1 MLPLTASNAYSVS
14 SSVMSDSLDWARL
27 LYPWNSS
34 GKNTGVGCHS
44 LMRKHTPLCLI
55 FIDLPRLLLHQPLLL
70 SAFDLCCCSV
80 TKLCPTLCKPM
91 GCSTPGFPV
100 LHHLP
105 EFAQTHVH
113 WVSDTI
119 TPSHSLLSLLLLP
132 SIFPSIKVFP
142 NESALHIRWPKYW
155 NFSISSSNEYSGLVY
170 FRIDWFDF
178 LVTLSYILPLY
189 MLYHLPASTPVS
201 CLSLSLARSH
211 NSKTDS
217 QNTENFSLITPI
229 TAVWLWEPFS

>member
-1 MLPLTASNAYSVS
+1 MLPLTASNAYSVC
-14 SSVMSDSLDWARL
+14 SSVMSDSLDWVRL

-91 GCSTPGFPV
+91 GRSTPGFPV

-119 TPSHSLLSLLLLP
+119 TPSHSLLSP
-132 SIFPSIKVFP
+132 SPPAFNLSQHQGLSQWV
-142 NESALHIRWPKYW
+142 
-155 NFSISSSNEYSGLVY
+155 SSSHQVAKILELQHQFLQWVFRVGL
-170 FRIDWFDF
+170 
-178 LVTLSYILPLY
+178 L
-189 MLYHLPASTPVS
+189 
-201 CLSLSLARSH
+201 
-211 NSKTDS
+211 
-217 QNTENFSLITPI
+217 
-229 TAVWLWEPFS
+229 